1 MIFSNV
7 KVIVQKPFLSGK
19 FRQLIPSCPIIEN
32 MEYAKSG
39 DQYLIRLLKDQ
50 EIFAT
55 LERFAL
61 ETGVQAGSLTGIGAL
76 KNVELGFY
84 HLEQKEYERKHFA
97 DEAELLGL
105 TGNLSLLEERPFF
118 HIHAVLGASD
128 FSTYGGHLFSA
139 QVAVT
144 MEIHL
149 TPLHLSVSRKH
160 DPSIGLN
167 LLSLCPG

>member
-1 MIFSNV
+1 
-7 KVIVQKPFLSGK
+7 
-19 FRQLIPSCPIIEN
+19 

-55 LERFAL
+55 LERFAR

-84 HLEQKEYERKHFA
+84 HLEQKEYKREHFA
-97 DEAELLGL
+97 AEAELLGL
-105 TGNLSLLEERPFF
+105 TGNLALLKEKPFF

-128 FSTYGGHLFSA
+128 FSAYGGHLFSA

-144 MEIHL
+144 VEIHF
-149 TPLHLSVSRKH
+149 TPLHLSVSRKY
-160 DPSIGLN
+160 DSGIGLN